1 MNYNYFM
8 TLGESTYWKTFGRNI
23 VIGIGL
29 LFFFYA
35 VTVVLTD
42 RYPSEL
48 LVKILW
54 TLFIII
60 PSGLIVYKFYRRF
73 RK

>member
-8 TLGESTYWKTFGRNI
+8 TPVGPNYWKTFGRNLL
-23 VIGIGL
+23 IGFWL
-29 LFFFYA
+29 LFSFYGA
-35 VTVVLTD
+35 SIFLTD
-42 RYPSEL
+42 RYSSEL

-54 TLFIII
+54 MIFILL
-60 PSGLIVYKFYRRF
+60 PAGLIAFKFYRRF